1 MGKNLL
7 GYKGIVPVLIAVA
20 VLVLIQSLSILYQAK
35 WLAEV
40 ISALFAGQKL
50 QELYMG
56 LGLFLLAFLVRHLT
70 NLLQQKIAYRF
81 AMKTGS
87 DVRKSLMEK
96 LFLLGPRF
104 AKTQGTG
111 NVVTL
116 VIEGVAQFR
125 TYLELIIPRMVSTAI
140 TPWVILAYVAWQD
153 MISGIILLVTM
164 PILIVFMI
172 LIGLAA
178 KGKMDRQWK
187 SYRILSNHFVD
198 ALRGLETLKYLGLSR
213 THSKTIE
220 RVSDRYRSATMGT
233 LRVAF
238 LSSFALD
245 FFTMLSVACVA
256 VSLGLRLISGE
267 IFLLTGLT
275 VLILAPEYF
284 LPIRMV
290 GADYHATLNGKEAG
304 EAIQAILQKQVVQ
317 DKKDDANVTIN
328 EWTKESSL
336 VLTSIGMKHESNTN
350 SIQVEEAHMEAK
362 PSLRDISFT
371 ITGKQKIGIIGE
383 SGAGKSTLI
392 DVLAGFLVPTS
403 GQMELNRQRVSS
415 LCQPEW
421 QSQTT
426 YIPQHPY
433 IFSSSFYDNVKFYS
447 PLASDE
453 QVEKAIQA
461 AGLGDLFNSLPRK
474 GEERIGNGGRALSG
488 GQEQR
493 VALARAFLSNR
504 PIILLDEPTAHLDIE
519 TEYELKETMLSLFED
534 KLVLLATHRLHW
546 MPDMDLIIVLE
557 QGTIKEIGT
566 HAELLAKQG
575 TYYQMIVMQ
584 GEEI

>member
-198 ALRGLETLKYLGLSR
+198 ALRGLETLRYLGLSR

-304 EAIQAILQKQVVQ
+304 EAIQAILQKQVAQ

-336 VLTSIGMKHESNTN
+336 MLTSIGMKHESNTN

-371 ITGKQKIGIIGE
+371 IMGKQKIGIIGE

-403 GQMELNRQRVSS
+403 GQMELNGQRVSS

>member
-198 ALRGLETLKYLGLSR
+198 ALRGLETLRYLGLSR

-304 EAIQAILQKQVVQ
+304 EAIQAILQKQVAQ

-328 EWTKESSL
+328 EWTKESL
-336 VLTSIGMKHESNTN
+336 LMLTSIGMKHESNTN

-371 ITGKQKIGIIGE
+371 IMGKQKIGIIGE

-403 GQMELNRQRVSS
+403 GQMELNGQRVSS

>member
-198 ALRGLETLKYLGLSR
+198 ALRGLETLRYLGLSR

-304 EAIQAILQKQVVQ
+304 EAIQAILQKQVAQ

-336 VLTSIGMKHESNTN
+336 MLTSIGMKHESNTN

-403 GQMELNRQRVSS
+403 GQMELNGQRVSS

>member
-7 GYKGIVPVLIAVA
+7 GYKGIVPVLLAVA

-87 DVRKSLMEK
+87 DVRKRLMEK
-96 LFLLGPRF
+96 LFWLGPRF

-140 TPWVILAYVAWQD
+140 IPWIILAYVAWQD

-213 THSKTIE
+213 SHSKTIE

-304 EAIQAILQKQVVQ
+304 EAIQAILKQQVAQ
-317 DKKDDANVTIN
+317 GKEEDSSVTIS
-328 EWTKESSL
+328 EWTNESSL
-336 VLTSIGMKHESNTN
+336 VLTSIGMKHESQTN
-350 SIQVEEAHMEAK
+350 SIQKEQALLEAK
-362 PSLRDISFT
+362 PSLKDISFS

-392 DVLAGFLVPTS
+392 DVLAGFLAPTS
-403 GQMELNRQRVSS
+403 GQMELNGQRVSS
-415 LCQPEW
+415 LCQAKW

-433 IFSSSFYDNVKFYS
+433 IFSCSLYDNVRFYS
-447 PLASDE
+447 PTASDD
-453 QVEKAIQA
+453 QIDKAIQA

-474 GEERIGNGGRALSG
+474 GEERIGNGGRTLSG

-493 VALARAFLSNR
+493 IALARAFLSNR

-546 MPDMDLIIVLE
+546 MLDMDLIIVLE
-557 QGTIKEIGT
+557 QGMIKEVGT
-566 HAELLAKQG
+566 HAELLAKRG
-575 TYYQMIVMQ
+575 TYYQMIAMQ

>member
-7 GYKGIVPVLIAVA
+7 GYKGIMPVLIAVA
-20 VLVLIQSLSILYQAK
+20 ALVLIQSLSILYQAK

-50 QELYMG
+50 QDLYMG
-56 LGLFLLAFLVRHLT
+56 LGLFLLAFLIRHLT
-70 NLLQQKIAYRF
+70 NLMQQKIAYRF
-81 AMKTGS
+81 AEKTGS
-87 DVRKSLMEK
+87 DVRRKLMEK

-140 TPWVILAYVAWQD
+140 TPWIILAYVAWYD
-153 MISGIILLVTM
+153 MISGAILLVTM
-164 PILIVFMI
+164 PILIAFMI

-198 ALRGLETLKYLGLSR
+198 ALRGLETLKFLGLSR
-213 THSKTIE
+213 SHSKTIE

-256 VSLGLRLISGE
+256 VSLGLRLISGDM
-267 IFLLTGLT
+267 ILLTGLT

-304 EAIQAILQKQVVQ
+304 EAIQAILKNQVAI
-317 DKKDDANVTIN
+317 DKDESASVIVN
-328 EWTKESSL
+328 EWTNDSSL
-336 VLTSIGMKHESNTN
+336 MLTSIGMQHEVKAESV
-350 SIQVEEAHMEAK
+350 QVNQALMEAK
-362 PSLRDISFT
+362 PSLQDISFT

-392 DVLAGFLVPTS
+392 DILAGFLIPTS
-403 GQMELNRQRVSS
+403 GQMELNGQRVSS
-415 LCQPEW
+415 LCKAGW
-421 QSQTT
+421 QNQTT

-433 IFSSSFYDNVKFYS
+433 IFSSSLHENVKFYS
-447 PLASDE
+447 PSASDK
-453 QVEKAIQA
+453 QVNRAIEA
-461 AGLGDLFNSLPRK
+461 AGLGELLHSLPRK
-474 GEERIGNGGRALSG
+474 GDEPIGNGGRALSG

-519 TEYELKETMLSLFED
+519 TEYELKETMLSLFDD

-546 MPDMDLIIVLE
+546 MLDMDLIIVLE
-557 QGTIKEIGT
+557 HGMVKEVGT
-566 HAELLAKQG
+566 HAELFAKQG
-575 TYYQMIVMQ
+575 AYYQMISMQ

>member
-7 GYKGIVPVLIAVA
+7 CYKGIMPVLIAVA
-20 VLVLIQSLSILYQAK
+20 ALVLIQSLSILYQAK

-50 QELYMG
+50 QDLYMG
-56 LGLFLLAFLVRHLT
+56 LGLFLLAFLIRHLT
-70 NLLQQKIAYRF
+70 NLMQQKIAYRF
-81 AMKTGS
+81 AEKTGS
-87 DVRKSLMEK
+87 DVRRKLMEK

-140 TPWVILAYVAWQD
+140 TPWIILAYVAWHD
-153 MISGIILLVTM
+153 MISGAILLVTM
-164 PILIVFMI
+164 PILIAFMI
-172 LIGLAA
+172 LIGLTA
-178 KGKMDRQWK
+178 KSKMDRQWK

-198 ALRGLETLKYLGLSR
+198 ALRGLETLKFLGLSR
-213 THSKTIE
+213 SHSNTIE

-256 VSLGLRLISGE
+256 VSLGLRLISGDM
-267 IFLLTGLT
+267 ILLTGLT
-275 VLILAPEYF
+275 VLILASEYF

-304 EAIQAILQKQVVQ
+304 EAIQAILKNQVAR
-317 DKKDDANVTIN
+317 DKDENASVTVN
-328 EWTKESSL
+328 EWTNDSSL
-336 VLTSIGMKHESNTN
+336 VLTSIGMQHEVNAE
-350 SIQVEEAHMEAK
+350 SIQLEQALIEAN
-362 PSLRDISFT
+362 PSLQDISFT

-392 DVLAGFLVPTS
+392 DVLAGFLIPTS
-403 GQMELNRQRVSS
+403 GQMELNGHRVSS
-415 LCQPEW
+415 LCKAEW
-421 QSQTT
+421 QSQAT

-433 IFSSSFYDNVKFYS
+433 IFSSSLHENVKFYS
-447 PLASDE
+447 PSASDE
-453 QVEKAIQA
+453 QVNRAIEA
-461 AGLGDLFNSLPRK
+461 TGLGELLNSLPRK
-474 GEERIGNGGRALSG
+474 GEEPIGNGGRALSG

-519 TEYELKETMLSLFED
+519 TEYELKETMLSLFDD

-546 MPDMDLIIVLE
+546 MLDMDLIIVLE
-557 QGTIKEIGT
+557 HGMVKEVGT

-575 TYYQMIVMQ
+575 AYYQMISMQ

>member
-198 ALRGLETLKYLGLSR
+198 ALRGLETLRYLGLSR

-304 EAIQAILQKQVVQ
+304 EAIQAILQKQAAQ

-336 VLTSIGMKHESNTN
+336 MLTSIGMKHESNTN
-350 SIQVEEAHMEAK
+350 SIQVEEAHLEAK

-371 ITGKQKIGIIGE
+371 IMGKQKIGIIGE

-403 GQMELNRQRVSS
+403 GQMELNGQRVSS

>member
-125 TYLELIIPRMVSTAI
+125 TYLELIIPRMVSTAF

-304 EAIQAILQKQVVQ
+304 EAIQAILQKQVAQ

-403 GQMELNRQRVSS
+403 GQMELNEQRISS

>member
-198 ALRGLETLKYLGLSR
+198 ALRGLETLRYLGLSR

-304 EAIQAILQKQVVQ
+304 EAIQAILQKQVAQ

-403 GQMELNRQRVSS
+403 GQMELNGQRVSS

-566 HAELLAKQG
+566 HGELLAKQG

>member
-198 ALRGLETLKYLGLSR
+198 ALRGLETLRYLGLSR

-304 EAIQAILQKQVVQ
+304 EAIQAILQKQIAQ

>member
-304 EAIQAILQKQVVQ
+304 EAIQAILQKQIAQ

>member
-7 GYKGIVPVLIAVA
+7 GYKGIVPVLLAVA

-87 DVRKSLMEK
+87 DVRKRLMEK
-96 LFLLGPRF
+96 LFWLGPRF

-140 TPWVILAYVAWQD
+140 TPWIILAYVAWQD

-213 THSKTIE
+213 SHSKTIE

-304 EAIQAILQKQVVQ
+304 EAIQAILKQQVAQ
-317 DKKDDANVTIN
+317 GKEEDSSVTIS
-328 EWTKESSL
+328 EWTNESSL
-336 VLTSIGMKHESNTN
+336 VLTSIGMKHESQTN
-350 SIQVEEAHMEAK
+350 SIQKEQALLEAK
-362 PSLRDISFT
+362 PSLKDISFS

-392 DVLAGFLVPTS
+392 DVLAGFLAPTS
-403 GQMELNRQRVSS
+403 GQMELNGQRVSS
-415 LCQPEW
+415 LCQAKW

-433 IFSSSFYDNVKFYS
+433 IFSCSLYDNVRFYS
-447 PLASDE
+447 PTASDD
-453 QVEKAIQA
+453 QIDKAIQA

-474 GEERIGNGGRALSG
+474 GEERIGNGGRTLSG

-493 VALARAFLSNR
+493 IALARAFLSNR

-546 MPDMDLIIVLE
+546 MLDMDLIIVLE
-557 QGTIKEIGT
+557 QGMIKEVGT
-566 HAELLAKQG
+566 HAELLAKRG
-575 TYYQMIVMQ
+575 TYYQMIAMQ

>member
-198 ALRGLETLKYLGLSR
+198 ALRGLETLRYLGLSS

-304 EAIQAILQKQVVQ
+304 EAIQAILQKQVAQ

-336 VLTSIGMKHESNTN
+336 MLTSIGMKHESNTN

-403 GQMELNRQRVSS
+403 GQMELNGQRVSS

-474 GEERIGNGGRALSG
+474 GEEQIGNGGRALSG

>member
-7 GYKGIVPVLIAVA
+7 GYKGIVPVLLAVA

-87 DVRKSLMEK
+87 DVRKRLMEK

-140 TPWVILAYVAWQD
+140 TPWIILAYVAWQD

-213 THSKTIE
+213 SHSKTIE

-304 EAIQAILQKQVVQ
+304 EAIQAILKQQVAQ
-317 DKKDDANVTIN
+317 GKEEDSSVTIS
-328 EWTKESSL
+328 EWTNESSL
-336 VLTSIGMKHESNTN
+336 VLTSIGMKHESQTN
-350 SIQVEEAHMEAK
+350 SIQKEQALLEAK
-362 PSLRDISFT
+362 PSLKDISFS

-392 DVLAGFLVPTS
+392 DVLAGFLAPTS
-403 GQMELNRQRVSS
+403 GQMELNGQRVSS
-415 LCQPEW
+415 LCQAKW

-433 IFSSSFYDNVKFYS
+433 IFSCSLYDNVRFYS
-447 PLASDE
+447 PTASDD
-453 QVEKAIQA
+453 QIDKAIQA

-474 GEERIGNGGRALSG
+474 GEERIGNGGRTLSG

-493 VALARAFLSNR
+493 IALARAFLSNR

-546 MPDMDLIIVLE
+546 MLDMDLIIVLE
-557 QGTIKEIGT
+557 QGMIKEVGT
-566 HAELLAKQG
+566 HAELLAKRG
-575 TYYQMIVMQ
+575 TYYQMIAMQ

>member
-7 GYKGIVPVLIAVA
+7 GYKGIVPVLLAVA

-87 DVRKSLMEK
+87 DVRKRLMEK

-140 TPWVILAYVAWQD
+140 TPWIILAYVAWQD

-213 THSKTIE
+213 SHSKTIE

-290 GADYHATLNGKEAG
+290 GADYHATLNGQEAG
-304 EAIQAILQKQVVQ
+304 EAIQAILKQQVAQ
-317 DKKDDANVTIN
+317 GKEEDSSVTIS
-328 EWTKESSL
+328 EWTNESYL
-336 VLTSIGMKHESNTN
+336 VLTSIGMKHESQTN
-350 SIQVEEAHMEAK
+350 SIQKEQALLEAK
-362 PSLRDISFT
+362 PSLKDISFS

-392 DVLAGFLVPTS
+392 DVLAGFLAPTS
-403 GQMELNRQRVSS
+403 GQMELNGQRVSS
-415 LCQPEW
+415 LCQAKW

-433 IFSSSFYDNVKFYS
+433 IFSCSLYDNVRFYS
-447 PLASDE
+447 PTASDD
-453 QVEKAIQA
+453 QIDKAIQA
-461 AGLGDLFNSLPRK
+461 ACLRD
-474 GEERIGNGGRALSG
+474 
-488 GQEQR
+488 
-493 VALARAFLSNR
+493 
-504 PIILLDEPTAHLDIE
+504 
-519 TEYELKETMLSLFED
+519 
-534 KLVLLATHRLHW
+534 
-546 MPDMDLIIVLE
+546 
-557 QGTIKEIGT
+557 
-566 HAELLAKQG
+566 
-575 TYYQMIVMQ
+575 
-584 GEEI
+584 

>member
-40 ISALFAGQKL
+40 TSALFAGQKL

-198 ALRGLETLKYLGLSR
+198 ALRGLETLRYLGLSR

-304 EAIQAILQKQVVQ
+304 EAIQAILQKQIAQ

-336 VLTSIGMKHESNTN
+336 MLTSIGMKHESNTN